1 MNQSKLIIAI
11 VLIIFIGIVVI
22 GYYIRKNK
30 IANFKEN
37 GIETTARI
45 TEKISKKNR
54 RLVRKKLTTRKDF
67 SHKLYFEITY
77 FTQKEI
83 PDSVKSKKILTR
95 NEKGQYQMNLN
106 QFNSGIGSFVIT
118 TIRVNASQYRKY
130 KKDDKIQ
137 ILYLKD
143 DPEYAILM
151 EDLSLNRI
159 KN

>member
-1 MNQSKLIIAI
+1 M
-11 VLIIFIGIVVI
+11 
-22 GYYIRKNK
+22 
-30 IANFKEN
+30 
-37 GIETTARI
+37 
-45 TEKISKKNR
+45 
-54 RLVRKKLTTRKDF
+54 RKKLTTRKDF

-143 DPEYAILM
+143 DPENAILM